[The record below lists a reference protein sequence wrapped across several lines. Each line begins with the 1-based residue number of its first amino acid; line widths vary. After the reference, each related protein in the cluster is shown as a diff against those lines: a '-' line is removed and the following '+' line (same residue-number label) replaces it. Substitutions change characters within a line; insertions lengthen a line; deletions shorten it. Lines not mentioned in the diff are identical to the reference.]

1 MASNKLQNI
10 IDTIIFQ
17 GEIRF
22 LPATTKAQISAFESI
37 HKLKLPAQYREWLLF
52 SDGGELFLPAGVQLY
67 GIEHKPVIDVED
79 MPDTDYIAIGAL
91 ASGDPVVFEK
101 GKEQI
106 SIYNLE
112 ADKIETNETYDDF
125 FAFLDDLSTL
135 QTPSTQPLQKKG
147 PNNDQ

>member
-1 MASNKLQNI
+1 MLSSKLQNI
-10 IDTIIFQ
+10 IDTIVFQ
-17 GEIRF
+17 GEVRF
-22 LPATTKAQISAFESI
+22 QPATTKAQITVFESI
-37 HKLKLPAQYREWLLF
+37 HNIKLPAQYKEWLLF
-52 SDGGELFLPAGVQLY
+52 SDGGEMFLPAGVQLY
-67 GIEHKPVIDVED
+67 GIENKPVIDVED
-79 MPDTDYIAIGAL
+79 TPDKGYVAIGAL

-101 GKEQI
+101 GKEEI

-135 QTPSTQPLQKKG
+135 QTPSTQPLPKEY